1 MRNNLAN
8 KAMRNSDVGH
18 LYVQLSAGSASPV
31 EVKKNH
37 LIRIRA
43 GAATCIVS
51 VEMPGGTPTEVY
63 GVGTGNIPM
72 KTAITL
78 AANEVALINVGNGV
92 PTKYIGTVSGSID
105 ETKRGTVTVTF
116 SAAPFSVSEA
126 QEYQP
131 LE

>member
-37 LIRIRA
+37 LIRVRA
-43 GAATCIVS
+43 GAAGCTIS
-51 VEMPGGTPTEVY
+51 IEMPGGTPTEVY
-63 GVGTGNIPM
+63 GAGTGYIPM

-78 AANEVALINVGNGV
+78 AANEVVLLNVGNGV
-92 PTKYIGTVSGSID
+92 PTKYIGTISGSID
-105 ETKRGTVTVTF
+105 ETKRGTVTVSF
-116 SAAPFSVSEA
+116 SAAPFCVSEA
-126 QEYQP
+126 QEFQP
-131 LE
+131 LQ